1 MVLASFAVIYV
12 GAIYGIQFS
21 QTYVVILLSFLASDA
36 MASFFVRGQEGI
48 MLIRGLGHRVRVKAI
63 NFVAFFVLIILGA
76 IVVDLFSQW
85 LLTQITPYFSQA
97 FPALGIGA
105 TLTILVYL
113 DMNAKYYSR
122 SE

>member
-1 MVLASFAVIYV
+1 MALVSFLVIYV
-12 GAIYGIQFS
+12 GATYGIQFS
-21 QTYVVILLSFLASDA
+21 QSYVIILLFLASDV
-36 MASFFVRGQEGI
+36 MANFFIRGEEGI
-48 MLIRGLGHRVRVKAI
+48 MLIRGLGHQVHVKAL
-63 NFVAFFVLIILGA
+63 NFVAFFILIIGGA
-76 IVVDLFSQW
+76 VAVDLFSQW
-85 LLTQITPYFSQA
+85 LLGIITSYFSQV